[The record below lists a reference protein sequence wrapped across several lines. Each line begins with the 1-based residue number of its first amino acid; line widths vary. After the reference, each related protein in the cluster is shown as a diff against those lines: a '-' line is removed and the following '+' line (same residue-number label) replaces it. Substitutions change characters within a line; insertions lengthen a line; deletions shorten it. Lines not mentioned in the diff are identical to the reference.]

1 MVTFHSYTGRELE
14 GFIFLNNSPPSLNLV
29 PSSRY
34 LGILVK
40 GAKQAGLDPNYIEKL
55 SNHPTYKPN
64 DAVLKARRERP
75 KPEELNEITVEHLS
89 QNKNWIACLGYVF
102 EPVSVRIFFDS
113 HRGRDI
119 TTRFLMHFHGIGEVL
134 GLDDN
139 DDRGRPPYPLLKDL
153 QGSELDY
160 LTCWLDHYT
169 LDQNDSHRPN
179 IIGYLKEFKEQQ
191 NTNSTTFV
199 LPPILV

>member
-1 MVTFHSYTGRELE
+1 MFEIRKNLDLRKILGVTK
-14 GFIFLNNSPPSLNLV
+14 IFLK
-29 PSSRY
+29 SR
-34 LGILVK
+34 
-40 GAKQAGLDPNYIEKL
+40 
-55 SNHPTYKPN
+55 
-64 DAVLKARRERP
+64 
-75 KPEELNEITVEHLS
+75 
-89 QNKNWIACLGYVF
+89 
-102 EPVSVRIFFDS
+102 
-113 HRGRDI
+113 
-119 TTRFLMHFHGIGEVL
+119 FHCIGEVL

-191 NTNSTTFV
+191 NTNLTTFI